1 MALSRAMFRSLAIS
15 SLESSASC
23 RVVARIAGANMT
35 RANVTGTF
43 DMMAMSKTRSGPPSA
58 SWTMPR
64 AFAIGIASTSARC
77 GRGPRVM
84 GGAPV
89 PFGFSLIFS

>member
-23 RVVARIAGANMT
+23 RVVARIPGANMT

-43 DMMAMSKTRSGPPSA
+43 DTIAISKTRSGPLIA
-58 SWTMPR
+58 NWMMPR
-64 AFAIGIASTSARC
+64 VIAIGIASARARC
-77 GRGPRVM
+77 GRGPGLRDQRLVM
-84 GGAPV
+84 GIA
-89 PFGFSLIFS
+89 